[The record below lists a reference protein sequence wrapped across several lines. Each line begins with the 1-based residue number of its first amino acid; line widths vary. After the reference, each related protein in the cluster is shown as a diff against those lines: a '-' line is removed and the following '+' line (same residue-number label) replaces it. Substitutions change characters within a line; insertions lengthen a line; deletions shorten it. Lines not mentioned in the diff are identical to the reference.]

1 MIEYLSTNLLWWHWI
16 AFGIALLTLEIFSGT
31 FMMLGLGLAAI
42 IVGAI
47 DVFYPLSIEIQLS
60 IWIGLSVIAIVLWF
74 KYMQDRTVESS
85 GQSNYALETE
95 GVVTQS
101 ITANE
106 RGKVR
111 FDTPILGDST
121 WMATSKESLDKDT
134 RIKIIEIKGQLI
146 EVAKI

>member
-121 WMATSKESLDKDT
+121 WIATSKESLDKDT

>member
-16 AFGIALLTLEIFSGT
+16 TFGIALLTLEIFSGT

-42 IVGAI
+42 IVGVI
-47 DVFYPLSIEIQLS
+47 DVLYPIPVEMELS
-60 IWIGLSVIAIVLWF
+60 IWIALSIIAVALWF
-74 KYMQDRTVESS
+74 KYMQDRTIESS
-85 GQSNYALETE
+85 GQSNYTLETE
-95 GVVTQS
+95 GIVTQT
-101 ITANE
+101 ITPNG

-111 FDTPILGDST
+111 FDTPVLGDSS
-121 WMATSKESLDKDT
+121 WVATSKESLAKDE

>member
-47 DVFYPLSIEIQLS
+47 DVFHPLSIELQLS
-60 IWIGLSVIAIVLWF
+60 IWIGFSVIAVALWF
-74 KYMQDRTVESS
+74 KYMQDRSIESS
-85 GQSNYALETE
+85 GQSNYALDTK
-95 GVVTQS
+95 GIVTQT
-101 ITANE
+101 ILANE

-121 WMATSKESLDKDT
+121 WMATSKESLEKDT